1 MSEPSS
7 PPQQT
12 TTAPTVA
19 PVLSTHEDPS
29 FFTLPPPPP
38 PPAYAPKTHA
48 ELRSFFEI
56 DRTITERNP
65 GVLNAPAEGPS
76 EGEDTERTTQRVEK
90 KLYILAD
97 TSYSSCCADEI
108 AAEHVSADV
117 LVHYGRACLSP
128 TARLPV
134 IYVFTHPPLSQ
145 QSVLDTFTTLYP
157 DRTEKV
163 VVMADVTYTSHL
175 HPIVKKL
182 REESGYTQIWE
193 AEVIHDP
200 SALLPNR
207 TLPSECVSGASH
219 SAEEK
224 AEMARILREEWTLF
238 HISTPMTSLLLV
250 LASRVGKV
258 HIFPT
263 DRDPTVSAIST
274 APLATMPLL
283 RRRYALLTQLRA
295 ASIIGILVSTLSVNN
310 YLPLISLLQ
319 RLIRSKGKKSY
330 MVVVGK
336 VNQEKLANFSEVE
349 GWVGVGCWEQ
359 GVVGGALE
367 RGDGGRGF
375 WRGVVTPW
383 ECGVALEGMGDRE
396 GEGVEAG
403 RGRLWEWNGEWI
415 TDFDTLLKRD
425 PTGGETAHESTQ
437 KQNPEEEGNYDS
449 TPGTSPADDED
460 PSNPLSHIPE
470 SLPPDFDLRTGRYS
484 STSRPLAHLPIASTT
499 TTTTATNPASS
510 ALTEK
515 NKHTHLLAPTGG
527 VLSPAAEFL
536 KEKRTWRGLVVG
548 YEDEDWTGESGVG
561 GEGAQM
567 EVGRSGVARGYNLGW
582 EGERR

>member
-1 MSEPSS
+1 
-7 PPQQT
+7 
-12 TTAPTVA
+12 A

-29 FFTLPPPPP
+29 FFTLPPPP

-56 DRTITERNP
+56 DRTITELRSGGWSRIALQFP
-65 GVLNAPAEGPS
+65 DELLQLGATRVYELLRDSLNAPAAEGPS

-97 TSYSSCCADEI
+97 TSYGSCCADEI

-145 QSVLDTFTTLYP
+145 QSILDTFTTLYP

-175 HPIVKKL
+175 YPIVKKL

-207 TLPSECVSGASH
+207 TLPSECMSGASH

-295 ASIIGILVSTLSVNN
+295 VSIIGILVSTLSVNN

-319 RLIRSKGKKSY
+319 RLIQSKGKKSY

-336 VNQEKLANFSEVE
+336 VNPEKLANFSEVE

-359 GVVGGALE
+359 GVVGGVLE

-396 GEGVEAG
+396 GEGGEAG

-449 TPGTSPADDED
+449 PPGTSPADDED
-460 PSNPLSHIPE
+460 PSNPLSHLPE

-484 STSRPLAHLPIASTT
+484 STSRPLAHLPIA
-499 TTTTATNPASS
+499 TNPASS
-510 ALTEK
+510 ALTEE

-548 YEDEDWTGESGVG
+548 YEDEDWSSESGVG

-567 EVGRSGVARGYNLGW
+567 EVGRSGVARGYNLG
-582 EGERR
+582 

>member
-7 PPQQT
+7 PQPQT
-12 TTAPTVA
+12 TTGPTVA

-38 PPAYAPKTHA
+38 PTYAPKTHA

-56 DRTITERNP
+56 DRTIAELRSGGWSRIALQFPDELLQLGATQVYELLRDN
-65 GVLNAPAEGPS
+65 LNAPEAAGPS
-76 EGEDTERTTQRVEK
+76 EGEDP
-90 KLYILAD
+90 
-97 TSYSSCCADEI
+97 EI

-145 QSVLDTFTTLYP
+145 QSVLDTFTTLFP

-207 TLPSECVSGASH
+207 TLPLECVPGESD
-219 SAEEK
+219 SAEKK

-263 DRDPTVSAIST
+263 DRDATVSAIST

-295 ASIIGILVSTLSVNN
+295 ASIIGILVSTLSVKN

-336 VNQEKLANFSEVE
+336 VNPEKLANFSE
-349 GWVGVGCWEQ
+349 
-359 GVVGGALE
+359 
-367 RGDGGRGF
+367 
-375 WRGVVTPW
+375 
-383 ECGVALEGMGDRE
+383 
-396 GEGVEAG
+396 GENGEAG
-403 RGRLWEWNGEWI
+403 KGRFWEWNGEWI

-437 KQNPEEEGNYDS
+437 KQKNSEKGGNYDS
-449 TPGTSPADDED
+449 TPGSTSPADDED
-460 PSNPLSHIPE
+460 PSNPLSHLPE

-484 STSRPLAHLPIASTT
+484 STSRPLAHLPTAPTT
-499 TTTTATNPASS
+499 TTTTNPASS

-515 NKHTHLLAPTGG
+515 NKHSHLLAPTGG

-548 YEDEDWTGESGVG
+548 YEDEDWSGASGGG

-567 EVGRSGVARGYNLGW
+567 EVGRSGVARGYNVGW